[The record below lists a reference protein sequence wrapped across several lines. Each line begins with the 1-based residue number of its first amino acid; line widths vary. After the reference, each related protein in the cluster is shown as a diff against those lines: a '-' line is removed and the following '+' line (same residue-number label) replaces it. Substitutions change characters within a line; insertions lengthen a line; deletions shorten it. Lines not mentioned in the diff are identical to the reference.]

1 MSAAGRAKNSDGEQ
15 QDTPAAPAANDPAN
29 VTAAPAAT
37 SSADTASAQAPQ
49 QPAGATVT
57 PLTEKVRR
65 EAAQLRNAMAF
76 TQIVGVLMSSSHYKE
91 YKVADL
97 EWLVIPPLL
106 AGQFRIGEA
115 TPKQG
120 ITLPVAV
127 VLWARV
133 SAEVD
138 KRLMETDTLEVR
150 LKPEEWTSGDI
161 LWLLHAAGQT
171 RFVRHVV
178 EQLSKTTFKGREV
191 KVLGRDRDGKPKV
204 HTLAASLAESAPTP
218 PAENAPTPQA

>member
-1 MSAAGRAKNSDGEQ
+1 MSAVGRATNSNQEEKSAPSAPVDGSENAAVPVAAQ
-15 QDTPAAPAANDPAN
+15 GAPASP
-29 VTAAPAAT
+29 
-37 SSADTASAQAPQ
+37 QAPQ

-65 EAAQLRNAMAF
+65 EAAQLRNALAF

-91 YKVADL
+91 YKVSDL

-115 TPKQG
+115 KPKEG

-138 KRLMETDTLEVR
+138 KRLMETDTPEVR

-218 PAENAPTPQA
+218 PAESAPTPPA

>member
-15 QDTPAAPAANDPAN
+15 QNTPAAPAANDPAN

-57 PLTEKVRR
+57 PLTAQVRR
-65 EAAQLRNAMAF
+65 EAAQLRNALAF

-115 TPKQG
+115 KPKEG

-191 KVLGRDRDGKPKV
+191 KVLGRGQDGKPKV
-204 HTLAASLAESAPTP
+204 HTRAASLADDKAPAPADSAPTP
-218 PAENAPTPQA
+218 SA

>member
-1 MSAAGRAKNSDGEQ
+1 MSAVGRATNSHGEESSA
-15 QDTPAAPAANDPAN
+15 PAAAPATDPAN

-37 SSADTASAQAPQ
+37 SSAATASPQ
-49 QPAGATVT
+49 GPQPAAGATVT
-57 PLTEKVRR
+57 PLTAQVRR
-65 EAAQLRNAMAF
+65 EAAQLRNALAF
-76 TQIVGVLMSSSHYKE
+76 TQILGVLMSSSHYKE

-115 TPKQG
+115 KPKEG

-138 KRLMETDTLEVR
+138 KRLTETDTLEVR

-161 LWLLHAAGQT
+161 LWLVHAAGQT

-191 KVLGRDRDGKPKV
+191 KVLGRGQDGKPKV
-204 HTLAASLAESAPTP
+204 HTLAASLADDKAPAPADSAPTP
-218 PAENAPTPQA
+218 SA